1 MNRLA
6 ARGECRGAQTHRTTI
21 RLHTRLS
28 VCALKLH
35 TIALRASSRQSI
47 NRLWRLF
54 TIILQHKNRVSRA
67 ARVLRAHIVA
77 VLLILLLIV
86 QKLGANPLQVTLER
100 HSQ

>member
-47 NRLWRLF
+47 NRLWRF

-67 ARVLRAHIVA
+67 ARMLRAHIVA
-77 VLLILLLIV
+77 VVLILLFIV